1 METEINQGLA
11 GPLTVQRARRKG
23 LAGFY
28 KRNERSILGTLGHVV
43 VLALWQAA
51 WSAGLVSPM
60 FFSGPSA
67 VAESFVAELGSGRL
81 LSEALFTWRNF
92 FIGFLLALAVAVP
105 AGVCIAW
112 YRHFGMLIDPVHIA
126 VDAKHTTSTSILLR
140 RCRRRLSSTEA

>member
-1 METEINQGLA
+1 
-11 GPLTVQRARRKG
+11 
-23 LAGFY
+23 
-28 KRNERSILGTLGHVV
+28 
-43 VLALWQAA
+43 
-51 WSAGLVSPM
+51 M

-67 VAESFVAELGSGRL
+67 VAESFVAELGSGRR